1 MAIDSISTNPVSP
14 VPVKGTG
21 SVEKPPA
28 APEVSYIPPISSAIK
43 TDVAL
48 VDSRP
53 KTNEKEI
60 AKAIEA
66 VEIMMDLR
74 DRSVQFVTDERSGAD
89 VIKVVDDAT
98 GEVIRQIP
106 SEELLGFMRNMTKM
120 LGNFLDERV

>member
-21 SVEKPPA
+21 SVERPPA
-28 APEVSYIPPISSAIK
+28 TPEASYIPPISSVIK
-43 TDVAL
+43 TDIAL
-48 VDSRP
+48 VETTP

-74 DRSVQFVTDERSGAD
+74 DRSVQFVTDEASGTD